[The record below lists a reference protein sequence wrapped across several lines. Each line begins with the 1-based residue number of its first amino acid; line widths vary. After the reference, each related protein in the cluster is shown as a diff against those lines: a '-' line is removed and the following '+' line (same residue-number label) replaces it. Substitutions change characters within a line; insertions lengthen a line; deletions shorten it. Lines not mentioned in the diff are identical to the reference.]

1 LTSECI
7 ESEEFDMS
15 ENEFYKID
23 KLMPYKTKTGR
34 TYIQDG
40 NLQINSPHMKEG
52 SKAENANAF
61 NRLLSYY
68 TKEIAPEHMHVAN
81 QNAIERETL
90 RIAMQDAEQTFNSMM
105 EISKQLRAATQEI
118 MQMQ

>member
-1 LTSECI
+1 
-7 ESEEFDMS
+7 MS
-15 ENEFYKID
+15 DNEFYKID

-52 SKAENANAF
+52 ARAENANAF
-61 NRLLSYY
+61 NKLLSYY
-68 TKEIAPEHMHVAN
+68 TKEVSNEHVSTAN
-81 QNAIERETL
+81 PSVVERETV

-105 EISKQLRAATQEI
+105 EISKQLRSACQEI
-118 MQMQ
+118 MQLQ